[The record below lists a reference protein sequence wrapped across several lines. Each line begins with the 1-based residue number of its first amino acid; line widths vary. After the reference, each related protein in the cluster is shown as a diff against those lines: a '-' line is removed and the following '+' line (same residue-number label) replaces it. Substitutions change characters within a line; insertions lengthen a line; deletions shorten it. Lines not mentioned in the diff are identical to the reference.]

1 AHRLGRDRKIVNSAF
16 RNQYVGL
23 MNVLRYKVEPTGED
37 SLDVAYY
44 LFLQDRVA
52 EALARFDA
60 VDAENLPSQL
70 QVDYMRCYVAFY
82 REKPEEAAKIA
93 ARYADHPVDK
103 WRERFAA
110 VTDQVAEIDGAAIEG
125 GAVTQSDREEDD
137 RESLQD
143 QLASTEPA
151 LQLKVENRE
160 ALLTFQNLKE
170 VTVNLYQMDLEFLF
184 SANPF
189 VESSAERFS

>member
-1 AHRLGRDRKIVNSAF
+1 MV
-16 RNQYVGL
+16 
-23 MNVLRYKVEPTGED
+23 
-37 SLDVAYY
+37 YY

-60 VDAENLPSQL
+60 VDAKNLPSQL
-70 QVDYMRCYVAFY
+70 QIDYMRCYVAFY
-82 REKPEEAAKIA
+82 RERPEEAAKIA
-93 ARYADHPVDK
+93 ARYADHSVDK

-110 VTDQVAEIDGAAIEG
+110 VTAQVAEIDGAAV
-125 GAVTQSDREEDD
+125 AQSDREEDD

-160 ALLTFQNLKE
+160 ALLTFQNL
-170 VTVNLYQMDLEFLF
+170 D
-184 SANPF
+184 
-189 VESSAERFS
+189 